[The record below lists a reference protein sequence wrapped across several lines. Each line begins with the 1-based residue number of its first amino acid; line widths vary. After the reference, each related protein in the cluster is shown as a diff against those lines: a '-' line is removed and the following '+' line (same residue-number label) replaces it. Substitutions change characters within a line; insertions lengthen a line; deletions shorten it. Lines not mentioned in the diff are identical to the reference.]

1 MNMRTDDF
9 DYDLPEELIAQEPAA
24 ERDGCRMLVMKRQ
37 NGALHDEIFRDII
50 NHLKPGDLIV
60 ANETRVM
67 PARLLG
73 TKRNTG
79 GQAEVFLLR
88 ERFDVEP
95 KRGFFG
101 YLEVLV
107 RPGKR
112 LKPGTGGSGRLY
124 R

>member
-1 MNMRTDDF
+1 
-9 DYDLPEELIAQEPAA
+9 
-24 ERDGCRMLVMKRQ
+24 MLVMKRQ

-73 TKRNTG
+73 TSATPAAR
-79 GQAEVFLLR
+79 QRLFLLR

-95 KRGFFG
+95 KHDSSAIW
-101 YLEVLV
+101 EVLV
-107 RPGKR
+107 RPASALSPVQVPWSISPTRKVR
-112 LKPGTGGSGRLY
+112 
-124 R
+124 